1 MSNQPL
7 AQPAA
12 LGTEVG
18 DNTQVHPVFLKWCDV
33 CYTVQEKKRGEGVK
47 DKPILQQISGQA
59 EPGSFTAIIGASG
72 SGKTSLLSALA
83 DRLLLTK
90 GAKLTGELLLNG
102 EAAPDDYRR
111 RCAFVQQVEVF
122 YPFST
127 VRETV
132 EMAARMRLG
141 RNISVQ
147 EKQKRAAAVI
157 RQLGL
162 SKAVDTQVGDG
173 ARIKGI
179 SGGEMKRVGIACELV
194 SSPSLVLLDEPT
206 SGLDS
211 NAALNVVKGLKD
223 LALSGRTIIAS
234 VHQPGSALFELF
246 DKLVVLAEGRQA
258 YFGPAGGTIEHF
270 SKIGY
275 KCPAMFNPADYMLQ
289 ITSIDYSTEESE
301 TESRK
306 ALDKIHSSA
315 TGVVEEA
322 IPRQLSCGPGPAI
335 ENQTSYL
342 EQFTLLYKRIFLDAV
357 RNKVAIIIKLVQGLV
372 TTLLM
377 IVLYG
382 NMNDAKVVSVIE
394 MNTTALIFFIT
405 ISGLFGPLFGT
416 IQAFAP
422 EVSIVLRERMNNL
435 YSVAPYYMAKLLVA
449 IPVELGPLF
458 IQNTI
463 SFWALQFK
471 HSVDR
476 YLVFLLF
483 TCGMAFA
490 SIGIG
495 FLLAVAAGGN
505 VQAASAGVAP
515 IALLFLLLGGFYIN
529 TSTIPVWIRWFSK
542 IEYIRFVY
550 EGLAINQFNGGLV
563 TADGV
568 HAQADGTCPPG
579 TDAGKAATCAEGT
592 TVLNNLFNNGAVKTE
607 HEWSVQMWTYVA
619 FILISILVFNFLAYS
634 VLLMKGP
641 KYLKME
647 KIAAIP

>member
-607 HEWSVQMWTYVA
+607 HEWSVQMWMYVA